1 MKCQM
6 LINSGTIST
15 SKRKTIDY
23 KPLDGQ
29 SRGKKEE
36 EKGKTG
42 LSTRVT
48 AHGSRRNDLTPKH
61 HLLTCTKTTDS
72 GIGF

>member
-1 MKCQM
+1 MM
-6 LINSGTIST
+6 V
-15 SKRKTIDY
+15 RDY
-23 KPLDGQ
+23 TTLSGQ

-48 AHGSRRNDLTPKH
+48 AHGSRRNDLIPKSSFVIH
-61 HLLTCTKTTDS
+61 TQTTGS
-72 GIGF
+72 GIDF